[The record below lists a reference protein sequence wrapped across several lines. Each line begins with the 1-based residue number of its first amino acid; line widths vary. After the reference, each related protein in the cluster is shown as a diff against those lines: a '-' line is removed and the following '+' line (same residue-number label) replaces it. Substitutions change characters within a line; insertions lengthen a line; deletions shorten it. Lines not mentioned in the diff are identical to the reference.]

1 MSEQLLQQEL
11 AALIARH
18 GLSHAKVAELIC
30 SHADKSCAV
39 RTVKAWLTDPDKR
52 SARPCSEWALIALR
66 RGLGYPDPEKPT
78 L

>member
-1 MSEQLLQQEL
+1 MSELQLQQEL

-39 RTVKAWLTDPDKR
+39 RTVKAWLTNPDKR
-52 SARPCSEWALIALR
+52 SARPCQEWALIALR
-66 RGLGYPDPEKPT
+66 RGLGYRNPEEPT
-78 L
+78 I

>member
-1 MSEQLLQQEL
+1 MSDQHLRQEL

-52 SARPCSEWALIALR
+52 SARPCKEWALIALR

-78 L
+78 R

>member
-39 RTVKAWLTDPDKR
+39 RTVKAWLTDPEKP
-52 SARPCSEWALIALR
+52 SARPCKEWALIALR
-66 RGLGYPDPEKPT
+66 RALGYPNPEEPT
-78 L
+78 I

>member
-1 MSEQLLQQEL
+1 MSELQLQQEL

-18 GLSHAKVAELIC
+18 GLKHARVAELIC
-30 SHADKSCAV
+30 THADKSCAV

-52 SARPCSEWALIALR
+52 SARPCKEWALIALR

-78 L
+78 I